1 MTKYSQKDSQK
12 NLLEFHEPDSYV
24 STFCFTVVIKSKNC
38 QNKNKNLRPMHYKLR
53 YYHIN

>member
-24 STFCFTVVIKSKNC
+24 STFCFTVVIKSKIA
-38 QNKNKNLRPMHYKLR
+38 KTKTK
-53 YYHIN
+53 I